1 MSIKLRDMNCSAF
14 ERTFAAL
21 GVISSVMSL
30 PSSSCW
36 GLYTAWVYALLL
48 VWANGFGIAV
58 GVAALPNS
66 VSLGIRHPT
75 VDWILP
81 FRVPVVVSALRTR
94 TELLWRKVLLGT
106 AERPRGRRNSRTG
119 SEPRFGASCTNSFAA
134 DSEFEQPS
142 GDANGAIVSVC
153 WS

>member
-1 MSIKLRDMNCSAF
+1 MVDRGERCRIGVVS

-48 VWANGFGIAV
+48 VWANGFDMIV
-58 GVAALPNS
+58 GVAVFPNS
-66 VSLGIRHPT
+66 LSLGIRHPT
-75 VDWILP
+75 LAGKLP
-81 FRVPVVVSALRTR
+81 CRVPVDVSALRAW
-94 TELLWRKVLLGT
+94 TELLWRALLGM
-106 AERPRGRRNSRTG
+106 AERPRGKRNSRTG

-134 DSEFEQPS
+134 DSEFEQLN
-142 GDANGAIVSVC
+142 GDVNGAIVSGC
-153 WS
+153 